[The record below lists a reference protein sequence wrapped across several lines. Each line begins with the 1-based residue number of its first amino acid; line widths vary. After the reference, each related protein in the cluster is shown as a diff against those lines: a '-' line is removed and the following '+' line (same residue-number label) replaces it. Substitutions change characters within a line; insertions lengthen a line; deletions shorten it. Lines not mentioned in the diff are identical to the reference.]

1 MGPYPSGT
9 DFFTWSDT
17 VHPTHNFS
25 DMQRSDFILAVGRV
39 GRRKLVHLDVSH
51 PYQRAF
57 LNRGLVCTRVIDEE
71 ANLSLDQATM
81 YAMGLVTMV
90 MAEMVDVADTLENR
104 VFRNMDMQDV
114 RMNEVEREVELAK
127 DEIVNNHD
135 ELLQAQVDIGDLWYR
150 NRTLEDRVLRL
161 EEQVRDLMAL
171 RTVLQ
176 HGPGNPIVVE
186 DDEEEAEIV
195 EDSEPGREV
204 LIEEM
209 TPAEI
214 REVREMTPGE
224 YAGRLIPID
233 EIEAD
238 EEVWEDERAFRR
250 DRLTEDINPVPGYP
264 KPPEYVPPPVYDE

>member
-1 MGPYPSGT
+1 M
-9 DFFTWSDT
+9 
-17 VHPTHNFS
+17 
-25 DMQRSDFILAVGRV
+25 
-39 GRRKLVHLDVSH
+39 
-51 PYQRAF
+51 
-57 LNRGLVCTRVIDEE
+57 IDEE
-71 ANLSLDQATM
+71 ADPVLDQAMM
-81 YAMGLVTMV
+81 YAAGLSAMV
-90 MAEMVDVADTLENR
+90 IHEMADVADTLENR

-135 ELLQAQVDIGDLWYR
+135 ELLQAQVDIRDLRYR

-161 EEQVRDLMAL
+161 EEQVRDLMAFQ
-171 RTVLQ
+171 TVLQ

-186 DDEEEAEIV
+186 DDEDEVEVV

-224 YAGRLIPID
+224 YARRLIPINK
-233 EIEAD
+233 IEVD
-238 EEVWEDERAFRR
+238 EEIWEDERAFRR

-264 KPPEYVPPPVYDE
+264 EPPEYVPPPVYDK

>member
-1 MGPYPSGT
+1 
-9 DFFTWSDT
+9 
-17 VHPTHNFS
+17 
-25 DMQRSDFILAVGRV
+25 MQRSDFILAVGRV
-39 GRRKLVHLDVSH
+39 RRRKLARLDVSH

-57 LNRGLVCTRVIDEE
+57 LNRSLVRTRVIDEE
-71 ANLSLDQATM
+71 ADPTLDQATM
-81 YAMGLVTMV
+81 YAAGLTTMV
-90 MAEMVDVADTLENR
+90 MAEMVDVSDVLENR
-104 VFRNMDMQDV
+104 IFRNMDMQDV
-114 RMNEVEREVELAK
+114 RMNEVEREVEQAK

-135 ELLQAQVDIGDLWYR
+135 ELLQAQVDIGDLRYR

-161 EEQVRDLMAL
+161 EEQVRDLMAF

-186 DDEEEAEIV
+186 DDEDEVEIV

-214 REVREMTPGE
+214 REVREMTPRQ
-224 YAGRLIPID
+224 YAGRLVLID
-233 EIEAD
+233 EIEA
-238 EEVWEDERAFRR
+238 EEGEVWEDERMFRR

-264 KPPEYVPPPVYDE
+264 EPPEYIPPPVYDE

>member
-1 MGPYPSGT
+1 MY
-9 DFFTWSDT
+9 
-17 VHPTHNFS
+17 
-25 DMQRSDFILAVGRV
+25 A
-39 GRRKLVHLDVSH
+39 
-51 PYQRAF
+51 A
-57 LNRGLVCTRVIDEE
+57 GL
-71 ANLSLDQATM
+71 ATM
-81 YAMGLVTMV
+81 VLHK
-90 MAEMVDVADTLENR
+90 MADVADTLENR

-161 EEQVRDLMAL
+161 EEQVRDLMAF

-186 DDEEEAEIV
+186 DDEDEVEIV
-195 EDSEPGREV
+195 EDSEPGRDV

-214 REVREMTPGE
+214 RGVREMTPGE
-224 YAGRLIPID
+224 YARRLIPID
-233 EIEAD
+233 EIKAD

-250 DRLTEDINPVPGYP
+250 DRLTEDINPVPSYP
-264 KPPEYVPPPVYDE
+264 EPPEYIPPPVYDE

>member
-1 MGPYPSGT
+1 
-9 DFFTWSDT
+9 
-17 VHPTHNFS
+17 
-25 DMQRSDFILAVGRV
+25 MQRSDFILAVGRV
-39 GRRKLVHLDVSH
+39 GRRKLACLDVSH

-57 LNRGLVCTRVIDEE
+57 LNRSLVCTRVIDEE
-71 ANLSLDQATM
+71 ADPTLDQATM
-81 YAMGLVTMV
+81 YAAGLTTMV
-90 MAEMVDVADTLENR
+90 MAEMVDVSDVLENR
-104 VFRNMDMQDV
+104 IFRNMDMQDV

-135 ELLQAQVDIGDLWYR
+135 ELLQAQVDIGDLQYR

-161 EEQVRDLMAL
+161 EEQVRDLMAF

-186 DDEEEAEIV
+186 DDEDEVEIV
-195 EDSEPGREV
+195 EDSEPGRDV

-214 REVREMTPGE
+214 RGVREMTPGE
-224 YAGRLIPID
+224 YARRLIPID
-233 EIEAD
+233 EIKAD

-250 DRLTEDINPVPGYP
+250 DRLTEDINPVPSYP
-264 KPPEYVPPPVYDE
+264 EPPEYIPPPVYDK